1 MSFIL
6 PVGVLLNS
14 PELHNIKMVSTSTLT
29 AALSLVV
36 ATYHPG
42 IRSGYSV
49 AAATDRNVRRTSPSE
64 NRQRT
69 RPSPPTNRPPGEAPK
84 NVKFNRYLGLG
95 QNKLLNM
102 LLNHP
107 VRIIF
112 ILSSFLPLCPLNL
125 GYGDQN
131 IYFTSADVSICV
143 KPGVPYSSKNFSHSL
158 GLQNQF
164 IRIEY

>member
-1 MSFIL
+1 MSDGRL
-6 PVGVLLNS
+6 PQKTDKEHVLV
-14 PELHNIKMVSTSTLT
+14 PQLT
-29 AALSLVV
+29 GPQEKPL
-36 ATYHPG
+36 
-42 IRSGYSV
+42 
-49 AAATDRNVRRTSPSE
+49 
-64 NRQRT
+64 
-69 RPSPPTNRPPGEAPK
+69 K

-131 IYFTSADVSICV
+131 IYFTSTDVSIFV

-164 IRIEY
+164 EFA